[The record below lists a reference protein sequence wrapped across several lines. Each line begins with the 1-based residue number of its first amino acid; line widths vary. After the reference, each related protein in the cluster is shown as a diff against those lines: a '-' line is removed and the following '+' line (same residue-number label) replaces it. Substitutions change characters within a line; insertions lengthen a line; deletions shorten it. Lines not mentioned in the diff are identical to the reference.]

1 MIHSDKS
8 ETKWYKALR
17 LTPTLLSL
25 SIPLFLLFLA
35 ADIKCCRIR
44 LSSEQS
50 FVAWDVFL
58 LLRIIEAWLLRL
70 QQRQQDQHYP
80 TGAVIFF
87 PSIGIRTFFE
97 YFMPEMFCTF
107 APDSISKTFKLL
119 KPVSNLFHPK
129 LNNLV
134 SILKE
139 KIVICNLGQS
149 RGPFPVYTWLR
160 RQRERKRSVA
170 SGWIFIT

>member
-1 MIHSDKS
+1 MINSNKS

-87 PSIGIRTFFE
+87 LPSASELSSNTLCLKCFVPLHLTVSQRDFE
-97 YFMPEMFCTF
+97 LFETRIKLISSQ
-107 APDSISKTFKLL
+107 AEQLSIHFKRKNSHMQPRSK
-119 KPVSNLFHPK
+119 
-129 LNNLV
+129 
-134 SILKE
+134 
-139 KIVICNLGQS
+139 
-149 RGPFPVYTWLR
+149 
-160 RQRERKRSVA
+160 
-170 SGWIFIT
+170 